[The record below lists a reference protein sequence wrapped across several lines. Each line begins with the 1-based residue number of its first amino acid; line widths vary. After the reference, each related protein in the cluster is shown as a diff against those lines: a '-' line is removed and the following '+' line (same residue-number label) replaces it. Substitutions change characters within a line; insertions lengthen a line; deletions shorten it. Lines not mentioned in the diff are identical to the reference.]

1 MGTSSGFRSEAMLF
15 RYFGGTPVFAGP
27 RFGIHHN
34 PDRSGL
40 PSGERGA
47 GAERLGLPSAVRGT
61 LACLTFSHCAKA
73 GVADSIPA
81 RSQCTIFIRSP
92 LERCTISRCATV
104 AAGHERREAVQLA
117 LSPAGVYRRHTL
129 FFAFCFFG
137 PLLSATPS

>member
-27 RFGIHHN
+27 RFGIHHK

-40 PSGERGA
+40 PSGDGGA

-61 LACLTFSHCAKA
+61 FACLTFSHCAKA
-73 GVADSIPA
+73 GVADSIPT

-104 AAGHERREAVQLA
+104 AAVYDLRHAVRRRIFPAVPTPPPRPFP
-117 LSPAGVYRRHTL
+117 SVL
-129 FFAFCFFG
+129 F
-137 PLLSATPS
+137 

>member
-15 RYFGGTPVFAGP
+15 RYFGGTPVLAGP

-40 PSGERGA
+40 PSGDRGA
-47 GAERLGLPSAVRGT
+47 GRERLGLPSAVRGT
-61 LACLTFSHCAKA
+61 FACLTFSHCAKA

-104 AAGHERREAVQLA
+104 AAVYDRRYFRD
-117 LSPAGVYRRHTL
+117 PATDRRSLTAATVIPL
-129 FFAFCFFG
+129 LCFFR
-137 PLLSATPS
+137 SFC